1 VKECLEVRLNV
12 GTDEDDELDVN
23 VVVGVIRLV
32 VLPIIAEL
40 RLLETVGVAVGTE
53 ERVWARVEDWVEEE
67 VSRTGDTDGLVE
79 LEGERVLD
87 GEMEGEGEK

>member
-1 VKECLEVRLNV
+1 MKECLEVRLKV

-67 VSRTGDTDGLVE
+67 VSRTGDTDGLVDV
-79 LEGERVLD
+79 GGVWVVD
-87 GEMEGEGEK
+87 GYMVGAGVK